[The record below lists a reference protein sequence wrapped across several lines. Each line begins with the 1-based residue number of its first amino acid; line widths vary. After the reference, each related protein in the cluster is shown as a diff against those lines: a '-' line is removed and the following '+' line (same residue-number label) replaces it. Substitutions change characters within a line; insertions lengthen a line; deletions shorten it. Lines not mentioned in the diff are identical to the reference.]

1 MEGMRGIGFSGEVV
15 VEAQQ
20 ERKVQKAID
29 ACHKHLDTPWE
40 MLAVIA
46 ELQEMVRERMP
57 K

>member
-1 MEGMRGIGFSGEVV
+1 MRRTGFNREVA
-15 VEAQQ
+15 VEAQR